1 MDLEEF
7 LGQENINNFEKL
19 LLVYLQFR
27 SFKSY
32 KDLEPVFKV
41 SGVTIRKAIANLR
54 KLGLLNN
61 YDPVKLSFRCKEIFT
76 HENEECKE
84 NFTYKNDTCKENLT
98 PCKEMFTSDSDR
110 CKEKF
115 TSCKENFTF
124 SKNDPYIY
132 NTNSINI
139 NISNINKE
147 EGKSSLT
154 SFAST
159 SLKYYIGK
167 FNFVNDL
174 DHRNINQIQNS
185 LIPTEPAKTSLKA
198 PATQK
203 KPRKTKAPFQPPTY
217 DMVLGFMAAYVHQEQ
232 NNFPEL
238 IEINLN
244 IEAKKYMNFYSGKDW
259 RLGVI
264 RMTDWRIQASNWLM
278 GKVERITEGKI
289 KIKKN
294 QQYIQEAFGDS
305 FLNSQNI
312 VDLNQVQNADG
323 TITAE
328 TPAIQTSFPV
338 FQQTKTKEQLKKE
351 TDDFIQKHKS
361 GEVL

>member
-1 MDLEEF
+1 MNTEDF
-7 LGQENINNFEKL
+7 LKSKEITTFEKL
-19 LLVYLQFR
+19 VVYILQDHII
-27 SFKSY
+27 STA
-32 KDLEPVFKV
+32 KDLASLFDINE
-41 SGVTIRKAIANLR
+41 VTAKKALSNL
-54 KLGLLNN
+54 KKAGLI
-61 YDPVKLSFRCKEIFT
+61 K
-76 HENEECKE
+76 
-84 NFTYKNDTCKENLT
+84 
-98 PCKEMFTSDSDR
+98 
-110 CKEKF
+110 KEKVAILLPNNEKGSEKATFDNPDEKIESSENTTFLDKKVAKKLLIDKKGSDF
-115 TSCKENFTF
+115 TTF
-124 SKNDPYIY
+124 LEKTLSIYII
-132 NTNSINI
+132 NTDLININSIN
-139 NISNINKE
+139 S
-147 EGKSSLT
+147 GKLSLT
-154 SFAST
+154 SFASA
-159 SLKYYIGK
+159 SLEDYTVK
-167 FNFVNDL
+167 FNSVNDP

-185 LIPTEPAKTSLKA
+185 LIPTKPAKTDIAEIVKA